1 MQVKLQSVVL
11 LENNKSEEEG
21 LASKNTV
28 KRAALQPYPTS
39 QVKES
44 AAGSAA
50 PLQETVC
57 TPGQVTT
64 PEAGPSSECSLM
76 CLQHPFLSLMQPDGS
91 TQRISN

>member
-1 MQVKLQSVVL
+1 M
-11 LENNKSEEEG
+11 G
-21 LASKNTV
+21 LRARIPP
-28 KRAALQPYPTS
+28 KRAALQPFPTS

-57 TPGQVTT
+57 TLGQVAT
-64 PEAGPSSECSLM
+64 PEAGPTSESSLM